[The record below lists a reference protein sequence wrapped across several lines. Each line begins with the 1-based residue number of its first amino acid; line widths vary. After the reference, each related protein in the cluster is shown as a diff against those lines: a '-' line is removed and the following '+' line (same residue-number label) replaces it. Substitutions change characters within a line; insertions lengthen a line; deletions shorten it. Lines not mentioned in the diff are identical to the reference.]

1 MRIIIVSSL
10 ILSLAG
16 FFGLGSQSIAE
27 EVVLCVSTAGQYVVT
42 VNEKGDCLE
51 DENQIVISGTDMA
64 RKKSMIPVA
73 KFTSNDDCDGQGMRT
88 EIGFDEN
95 GNGEPD
101 ANEIVSTT
109 GTCAPH
115 TQAQESEELA
125 DSGDSY

>member
-1 MRIIIVSSL
+1 MQIPQI
-10 ILSLAG
+10 
-16 FFGLGSQSIAE
+16 
-27 EVVLCVSTAGQYVVT
+27 YVD
-42 VNEKGDCLE
+42 EKGDCLE